1 MFIYEDPQL
10 AASPFFQPPFLPVT
24 QLGYMERPFPW
35 TQYPHFHEDEYELFF
50 LPAGASLLNLP
61 GCMQPMHEGSL
72 CLIPPRIAHCHT
84 GDDGASAPLAF
95 YSIRFRASRQ
105 NTPLWERLQ
114 ALPTTVVPDAENV
127 PAICRLID
135 LAFDQSQKH
144 SGKIDDL
151 TQSLLQ
157 PALQLAAEE
166 LLQRGQTIPTNAPVY
181 ANDILTYLQQNI
193 GNPVTME
200 DVSREFHLSQ
210 SHIFRVFTKTY
221 HTSPIHYLIYCR
233 MRQARTYILD
243 QHLRAEEI
251 APKLAFNNTYHF
263 IKTFEKFYGCPPDRY
278 LTDGPEFR
286 EGEDASAK
294 ITEM

>member
-1 MFIYEDPQL
+1 
-10 AASPFFQPPFLPVT
+10 
-24 QLGYMERPFPW
+24 QLGYMAQAFPW

-50 LPAGASLLNLP
+50 LSAGTGLLNLP
-61 GCMQPMHEGSL
+61 GYIQTIQSGSL
-72 CLIPPRIAHCHT
+72 CLVPPCIAHCYT
-84 GDDGASAPLAF
+84 DAETTSSVFSF
-95 YSIRFRASRQ
+95 YSVRFRASRQ
-105 NTPLWERLQ
+105 NIPLWERLQ
-114 ALPTTVVPDAENV
+114 ALPTTIVPEAASV
-127 PAICRLID
+127 PTICSLID

-166 LLQRGQTIPTNAPVY
+166 LLQRGQTIPTSAPVY

-286 EGEDASAK
+286 EGEDVPAK
-294 ITEM
+294 NAEM